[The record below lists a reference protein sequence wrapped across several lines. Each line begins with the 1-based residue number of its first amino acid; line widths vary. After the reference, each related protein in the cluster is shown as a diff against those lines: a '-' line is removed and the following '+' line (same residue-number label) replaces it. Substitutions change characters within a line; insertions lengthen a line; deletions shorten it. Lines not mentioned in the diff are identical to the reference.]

1 MKKFWH
7 YFFIISPKH
16 EKLTIIL
23 FNYMNYLFK
32 SLIESD
38 MFNFL
43 ILLKKNKVI
52 IIDTTIII
60 ENVIIR
66 FITDIK
72 ELNIHYHQMMESI
85 LIKIGKQ

>member
-1 MKKFWH
+1 
-7 YFFIISPKH
+7 
-16 EKLTIIL
+16 
-23 FNYMNYLFK
+23 MNYLFK